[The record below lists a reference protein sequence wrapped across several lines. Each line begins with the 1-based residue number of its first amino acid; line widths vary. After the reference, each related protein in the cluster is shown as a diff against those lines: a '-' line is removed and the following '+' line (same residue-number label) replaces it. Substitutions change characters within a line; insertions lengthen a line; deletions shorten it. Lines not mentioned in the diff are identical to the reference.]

1 MKLLTKMRLINWH
14 YFQNVTMDFGK
25 VNFLTGENA
34 SGKSTLIDAMQVV
47 LLGDTTGR
55 SFNKAANEKSGR
67 TLKSYLR
74 GQTGGDGKGS
84 VTYLRSGRFSSYIAM
99 QFHDDYE
106 DCDFTMGIVFDV
118 YDDGSEEHKFFILDS
133 EFPSNNFVVDDV
145 PMSYETLLQFFKE
158 NYDGRFIFTETNAQY
173 QKLLKKKFGNLS
185 DKYFSLFKKAVSFQP
200 ITNIE
205 QFITDYVCDVP
216 SEINIDVMQ
225 ENIRQYKKLEIEA
238 EAMQVKIKKLEDIQ
252 EVYNQFAS
260 KKDELNLASYISKR
274 VTYQMH
280 LNRIQTLRDDITA
293 SKERLQEI
301 DREVQELENQSKE
314 LNTLKEQYIASKVGN
329 GAYQLTADLKNSRTR
344 TKEKIER
351 LEASINDIQKK
362 FGSYINEFNN
372 LANKVE
378 ACFESLKEDQL
389 TSSIDSKA
397 ILSACKEVRDTA
409 SKLRQVLQTKENI
422 EPQVIGDFRDA
433 TIAFKSA
440 CGELAFSLKKDLAT
454 LVQDINYTKQQ
465 QANSDIGGKLY
476 DYQLVQVRNQ
486 LENALSNHYGK
497 KIKVY
502 IYADLV
508 DVKSPKWVNAI
519 EGFISSQKL
528 NMFVE
533 EEYYDAANRILPE
546 IMRRN
551 HYYRTGLVD
560 SEKLHEQNFIAERN
574 SLAEEILTDHDGAR
588 DYTNFLM
595 GRIYKCAD
603 LSEARARGR
612 GITPTCEGY
621 RNFSSFV
628 IPESNYKYA
637 LLGRQISKESLK
649 QTEEELALK
658 ERLAETYR
666 TVIALLQE
674 VNGQDVINNNE
685 LNSATAALNEAESLE
700 GLRRNLK
707 TYEAELEESGS
718 SEISVLDEKINRIN
732 LDLENIAN
740 EIQEL
745 VMQKGTLK
753 ATIQN
758 INDEKI
764 PFEMNTASALL
775 KELEE
780 KFDQEFV
787 NNVAMVTFHNEEE
800 TGDSLPQIR
809 ERYDE
814 IYIKAQNKINSL
826 KAALFELRRDYV
838 LTYRLSYDVQ
848 AENNDDYERDLINI
862 RDVKLPE
869 YQEKIQDA
877 YEKASKEFKDHF
889 IHKLNTSI
897 NMAIA
902 RIEELNE
909 AIRDSQFGEDTYEFR
924 VEPRSEYLDYYNMIM
939 DDLLLTS
946 GNDET
951 YLEKYKE
958 TMDSLFK
965 AIGDVS
971 NSRDQNAVL
980 EQNVAKFTDYR
991 SYLLFDLLSKKGDRV
1006 NSLSYMIN
1014 QASGGETQTPFYIS
1028 ILASFSQLYR
1038 INGSKSTSNCTRLVI
1053 FDEAFSKMDSARII
1067 EAIAILEKFGLQVIL
1082 SAPPDKVQ
1090 HISKIADETLVVTR
1104 NNNRS
1109 QVGRFEIRV

>member
-14 YFQNVTMDFGK
+14 YFQNVTIDFGK

-74 GQTGGDGKGS
+74 GQIGGDGKS
-84 VTYLRSGRFSSYIAM
+84 VTYLRNGRFSSYIAM

-106 DCDFTMGIVFDV
+106 DSDFTMGIVFDIF
-118 YDDGSEEHKFFILDS
+118 DDGSEEHKFFVLDAG
-133 EFPSNNFVVDDV
+133 FPENNFVLDDV
-145 PMSYETLLQFFKE
+145 PMSFQTLSTFLND
-158 NYDGRFIFTETNAQY
+158 NYDGKYIFTETNSQY
-173 QKLLKKKFGNLS
+173 QNLLKKKFGNLS

-225 ENIRQYKKLEIEA
+225 ESIRQYKKLEIEA
-238 EAMQVKIKKLEDIQ
+238 ESMQVKIKKLEDIQ
-252 EVYNQFAS
+252 EIYNQYDA
-260 KKDELNLASYISKR
+260 KRRELTLANYISKR
-274 VTYQMH
+274 ATFQMIQ
-280 LNRIQTLRDDITA
+280 NRIQVFKDDIIA
-293 SKERLQEI
+293 SNERLAEI
-301 DREVQELENQSKE
+301 DREVVELEQQSKE
-314 LNTLKEQYIASKVGN
+314 LTRLKEQYIASKVGN
-329 GAYQLTADLKNSRTR
+329 GAYQFTADLENSKLR

-351 LEASINDIQKK
+351 LENELSNVQNK
-362 FGSYINEFNN
+362 FSSYINQFSN
-372 LANKVE
+372 LAAKVE
-378 ACFESLKEDQL
+378 ACFESLKEGEFPNL
-389 TSSIDSKA
+389 IESETIIAHCINVKN
-397 ILSACKEVRDTA
+397 TA
-409 SKLRQVLQTKENI
+409 QKLKDVLATKENI
-422 EPQVIGDFRDA
+422 TPEVIVDFRDA
-433 TIAFKSA
+433 IVSFKNS
-440 CGELAFSLKKDLAT
+440 CMELAVSIRKEHAR
-454 LVQDINYTKQQ
+454 LVQEINYTRQQ
-465 QANSDIGGKLY
+465 QNNSEIGGKLY
-476 DYQLVQVRNQ
+476 DYQLVQIRSQ

-508 DVKSPKWVNAI
+508 DVKSAKWVKAI
-519 EGFISSQKL
+519 EGFIFSQKL
-528 NMFVE
+528 NMFVD
-533 EEYYDAANRILPE
+533 EEYYEAANRILPE

-560 SEKLHEQNFIAERN
+560 SEKLADANFIAERG

-595 GRIYKCAD
+595 GKIYKCND
-603 LSEARARGR
+603 LKEARERGR

-628 IPESNYKYA
+628 IPEGNYKYA
-637 LLGRQISKESLK
+637 LLGRQISKESLE
-649 QTEEELALK
+649 QTEKELAEKDLIS
-658 ERLAETYR
+658 RTYR
-666 TVIALLQE
+666 QVLELLQQ
-674 VNGQDVINNNE
+674 VVSQDVINANE
-685 LNSATAALNEAESLE
+685 LESAKIALNDALNLD

-707 TYEAELEESGS
+707 TYEDELAESGS
-718 SEISVLDEKINRIN
+718 KEISLLDEKINKVNID
-732 LDLENIAN
+732 LDNIAN

-745 VMQKGTLK
+745 IMQKGALTT
-753 ATIQN
+753 TIQN
-758 INDEKI
+758 IKDEKI
-764 PFEMNTASALL
+764 PHEENLRETLR

-780 KFDQEFV
+780 KFDKAFV
-787 NNVAMVTFHNEEE
+787 NEFAAPTFEREENS
-800 TGDSLPQIR
+800 GDSLARIR

-814 IYIKAQNKINSL
+814 TFVKAQNKMNSL
-826 KAALFELRRDYV
+826 HSALIEVRRDYV
-838 LTYRLSYDVQ
+838 LSYRLSYDVSSD
-848 AENNDDYERDLINI
+848 NNDDFDRDLINI

-869 YQEKIQDA
+869 YREKIQDA

-897 NMAIA
+897 NMAIS

-909 AIRDSQFGEDTYEFR
+909 AIRYSQFGEDTYEFR
-924 VEPRSEYLDYYNMIM
+924 VEPRSEYREYYDMIM

-951 YLEKYKE
+951 YIEKYKE
-958 TMDSLFK
+958 TMDNLFK

-971 NSRDQNAVL
+971 NSRDQNSVL

-991 SYLLFDLLSKKGDRV
+991 SYLMFDLLSKKGDRV

-1038 INGSKSTSNCTRLVI
+1038 INSPRATSNCTRLVI
-1053 FDEAFSKMDSARII
+1053 FDEAFSKMDSARIV
-1067 EAIAILEKFGLQVIL
+1067 EAISILEKFGLQVIL

-1104 NNNRS
+1104 HNNRS
-1109 QVGRFEIRV
+1109 QVGKFEVRV